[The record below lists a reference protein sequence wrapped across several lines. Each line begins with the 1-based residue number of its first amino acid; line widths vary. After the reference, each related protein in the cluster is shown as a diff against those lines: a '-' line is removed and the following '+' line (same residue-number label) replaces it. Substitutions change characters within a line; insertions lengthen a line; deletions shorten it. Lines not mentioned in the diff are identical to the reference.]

1 MTSPIL
7 VTGGT
12 GTLGGFLVPR
22 LRDAGC
28 DVRVLSRSSRGRGKE
43 HGRGVE
49 FVRGDLIT
57 GEGIDAAVDGVSV
70 ILHCASGRKGD
81 EEATGN
87 LVEVASRLTT
97 RPHVVY
103 PSIVGVDALSLGYFR
118 SKLHSEQAV
127 TDSELPWTIVR
138 FTQFYDYIF
147 SGARSMAK
155 LPVVPVPAGF
165 RVQPIDPDEVAA
177 RLVELALG
185 HPAGRVADL
194 GGPQESTWADMVRVY
209 LRASRRRRPVMPVR
223 LPGLAKVRA
232 GRLLPTGPVNGRKTW
247 EEFLAEKVR

>member
-12 GTLGGFLVPR
+12 GTLGRFLVPR
-22 LRDAGC
+22 LLDAGC
-28 DVRVLSRSSRGRGKE
+28 DVRVLSRSSPGRGKE
-43 HGRGVE
+43 HEQGVE

-57 GEGIDAAVDGVSV
+57 GAGIDAAVDGAPV
-70 ILHCASGRKGD
+70 ILHCASGKKGD
-81 EEATGN
+81 EAATGN
-87 LVEVASRLTT
+87 LVEAASRQATP
-97 RPHVVY
+97 PHLVY

-127 TDSELPWTIVR
+127 TDSELPWTVAR

-185 HPAGRVADL
+185 HPAGRVEDL

-209 LRASRRRRPVMPVR
+209 LRAAHRRRPVIPVR

-232 GRLLPTGPVNGRKTW
+232 GHLLPAGPVTGSRTW
-247 EEFLAEKVR
+247 EDFLAEKQL